1 MKREEGTKL
10 KEKIPQKRKRIF
22 ILLILAIGYFIGVHL
37 LIPAVQSLS
46 NPFLR
51 TVSFPLSPINDSLS
65 GKPEIN
71 SQSAILVDVSSGKTL
86 LEKNADI
93 AYPVA
98 SMSKLM
104 TEYIVLEQIKNG
116 NIEWDDMVEISRSAN
131 DIDPRGVKLYIAEGD
146 SLTVRDLFNA
156 MVISSA
162 NNAAKA
168 LAEYIAGTE
177 DEFAEVMN
185 DKAQE
190 IGLSDKTHF
199 VNSTGLFNQDGIENV
214 MTAEDVATLAYRLL
228 QDSPEIVETTKLQ
241 VYQLE
246 FDGTVLKNTNEMLDT
261 NNRELYFDLVDGL
274 KTGFTEAAGYCF
286 TGTAVEGEKRLVSV
300 VMGAN
305 DNEARFEETYK
316 LLSFGFNSVSMG
328 QK

>member
-1 MKREEGTKL
+1 M
-10 KEKIPQKRKRIF
+10 KEKIPKKRKRIY
-22 ILLILAIGYFIGVHL
+22 ILVILAIGYFIGVHL
-37 LIPAVQSLS
+37 LIPAVQDLS
-46 NPFLR
+46 NPLMKK
-51 TVSFPLSPINDSLS
+51 VSFPLSPLNDSMNEMP
-65 GKPEIN
+65 KVK
-71 SQSAILVDVSSGKTL
+71 SQSAILVDVSSGQTL

-116 NIEWDDMVEISRSAN
+116 NIEWDDRVEISRSAN
-131 DIDPRGVKLYIAEGD
+131 DIDPRGVKLYISEGD
-146 SLTVRDLFNA
+146 RLTIRDLFSA

-177 DEFAEVMN
+177 DEFAEIMN

-199 VNSTGLFNQDGIENV
+199 VNSTGLFNQDGTENV
-214 MTAEDVATLAYRLL
+214 MTAEDVAVLASQLL
-228 QDSPEIVETTKLQ
+228 KDFPEIVETTKLQ
-241 VYQLE
+241 VYELE
-246 FDGTVLKNTNEMLDT
+246 FDGTVLKNSNEMMDP

-286 TGTAVEGEKRLVSV
+286 TGTAIEGEKRFISV
-300 VMGAN
+300 VMGAK
-305 DNEARFEETYK
+305 DNEARFEETNN
-316 LLSFGFNSVSMG
+316 LLSFGFD
-328 QK
+328 Q